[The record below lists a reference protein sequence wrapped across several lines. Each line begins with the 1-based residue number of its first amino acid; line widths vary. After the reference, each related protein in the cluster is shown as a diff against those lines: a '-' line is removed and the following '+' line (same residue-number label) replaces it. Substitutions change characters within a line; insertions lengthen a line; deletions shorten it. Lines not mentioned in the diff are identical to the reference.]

1 MKTILRGLRPSPALV
16 IACLALFLAMGGVGY
31 AALKL
36 KPNSVRTRNIKD
48 AAVTESKIAGGAVST
63 GKLAANAKSPL
74 AGTADNALQL
84 GGASPSA
91 FQGFCKAGSIKASLV
106 INTTGLPVS
115 PNFTNEPGFNCFQPG
130 NLTSSVQIRHAAL
143 GTYIVRFVGNSGPN
157 NSGSAVISNLDTG
170 YSVAFAGTDLGA
182 PGEVTFTVN
191 THNDN
196 GTLGENHT
204 FSLLA
209 F

>member
-1 MKTILRGLRPSPALV
+1 MRELVRGLRPSPAL
-16 IACLALFLAMGGVGY
+16 ILAFAALFVALGGVGY
-31 AALKL
+31 AALNGKDKKKVRGISDQEIAKQAPGL
-36 KPNSVRTRNIKD
+36 SV
-48 AAVTESKIAGGAVST
+48 
-63 GKLAANAKSPL
+63 ANAAK
-74 AGTADNALQL
+74 L
-84 GGASPSA
+84 GGAPASD
-91 FQGFCKAGSIKASLV
+91 FQRFCRAGSIKASLV
-106 INTTGLPVS
+106 IDTTGLAVS

-130 NLTSSVQIRHAAL
+130 NLTSSVQIRKAAL

-191 THNDN
+191 THND
-196 GTLGENHT
+196 GGALGDNHT